1 MFLSQEPDV
10 VPKERD
16 SRMNKSSQISDRM
29 GQVELD
35 SEPVEVDTHQSNV
48 MRMDRLQPTLKRLTL
63 THLLF

>member
-1 MFLSQEPDV
+1 
-10 VPKERD
+10 
-16 SRMNKSSQISDRM
+16 M

-48 MRMDRLQPTLKRLTL
+48 MRLDRLQHTLETLTL